1 MFADEFS
8 DQMGYT
14 YTASALYNKGI
25 VQRRPED
32 HTMPVKISVKLRIDI
47 RIFMAIAFK
56 IPLGAEPRTE
66 APNL

>member
-25 VQRRPED
+25 VQRRPK
-32 HTMPVKISVKLRIDI
+32 TI
-47 RIFMAIAFK
+47 RC
-56 IPLGAEPRTE
+56 R
-66 APNL
+66 